1 MIDENSTKKEV
12 LEAVRHDASAL
23 QCASDELQ
31 NDRDVVM
38 AEIKQNLKALL
49 SIHGAALERMEQEVK
64 ND

>member
-1 MIDENSTKKEV
+1 LIEVQKMIDETSTKEG
-12 LEAVRHDASAL
+12 
-23 QCASDELQ
+23 Q

-49 SIHGAALERMEQEVK
+49 SIHGAALERMKRETT

>member
-1 MIDENSTKKEV
+1 MIDENSTKAEG
-12 LEAVRHDASAL
+12 
-23 QCASDELQ
+23 Q

-49 SIHGAALERMEQEVK
+49 SIHGAALERMERETN